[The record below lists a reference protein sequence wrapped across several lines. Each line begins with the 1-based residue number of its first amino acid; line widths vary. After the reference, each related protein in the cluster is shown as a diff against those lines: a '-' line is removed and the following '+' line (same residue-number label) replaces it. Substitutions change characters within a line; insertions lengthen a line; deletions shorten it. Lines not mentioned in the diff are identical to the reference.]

1 MKDIFVVNPHHFPLT
16 FQKIKERYP
25 HARALTVPSKKNEVI
40 FKFAK
45 TKALTDSYWI
55 IKSPVDIVNNL
66 DYDIPKWDTKY
77 VHRFANDVFQ
87 ITKNCTYEGYK
98 NIDIEFTSP
107 LVHDIFFISYHEPC
121 AETNFKKLKEKFP
134 RAQWVKNIK
143 GIHKAHKTAASLAH
157 SDMLWVVDADAE
169 ILDDFNF
176 DYETHVWD
184 LDVVHVWRSRN
195 PINGLEYG
203 YGGVK
208 LFPTT
213 LTLNMDMSNPD
224 MTTSI
229 SSKFKVM
236 DQVSNITAFN
246 TDPYSAWR
254 SAFRECVKL
263 SSKIINN
270 QNNDETEERLNEWC
284 SINSN
289 VKYSKYALDGALRGK
304 VYGEKYA
311 GNKKALSKINNF
323 GWLKLYWLISR
334 KRIK

>member
-1 MKDIFVVNPHHFPLT
+1 MKDIFVVNPQKFPLT

-25 HARALTVPSKKNEVI
+25 HARALNVPSKKNEVI

-55 IKSPVDIVNNL
+55 IKSPVDLVSTL
-66 DYDIPKWDTKY
+66 DYDIAKWDTKY
-77 VHRFANDVFQ
+77 VHKFSNDIFQ

-98 NIDIEFTSP
+98 NIDIEFAKP
-107 LVHDIFFISYHEPC
+107 LEHDIFFISYHEPC
-121 AETNFKKLKEKFP
+121 AEENFQKLKNRFP

-143 GIHKAHKTAASLAH
+143 GIHQAHRTAASQAH
-157 SDMLWVVDADAE
+157 SDMIWVVDADAE

-176 DYETHVWD
+176 DYQTHEWD

-208 LFPTT
+208 LLPTI
-213 LTLNMDMSNPD
+213 LTLNMDMSKPD

-246 TDPYSAWR
+246 TDPYSSWR

-270 QNNDETEERLNEWC
+270 QNNEETETRLQEWC
-284 SINSN
+284 SISSN
-289 VKYSKYALDGALRGK
+289 VKYAKYALDGALRGK
-304 VYGEKYA
+304 AYGEKYA

-323 GWLKLYWLISR
+323 GWLKVYWLISR
-334 KRIK
+334 KKIK